1 MGNFG
6 REEVS
11 SLVYELLEDILVR
24 DKRSIRDDDRLVHD
38 LHIDSDDF
46 SFLFVPKLHEKL
58 DIKTKPDEWQD
69 DSPREGIVPLPRP
82 SLPKARSTAAPSAE
96 NALAWIE
103 PRRKSRR
110 SLPYWE
116 FAQTG
121 PA

>member
-69 DSPREGIVPLPRP
+69 VFTVDDVIRLCLRYTEQKP
-82 SLPKARSTAAPSAE
+82 
-96 NALAWIE
+96 
-103 PRRKSRR
+103 
-110 SLPYWE
+110 
-116 FAQTG
+116 
-121 PA
+121 